1 MSCFSFRHDK
11 RNGSGHTDDGVCE
24 YNQSVCVVKPFYP
37 VAALVVI
44 PFLEHELEVAG
55 LESTC
60 RVSTRGR
67 RGRDTC
73 SAEKFA
79 RWRILVTAAES
90 WRWEEEEA
98 ARSVPLGREMDMADV
113 DFQGEGQAA
122 VQNVLVEG
130 RGKQLQ
136 QQQQTTSFRRRW
148 RQA

>member
-1 MSCFSFRHDK
+1 M
-11 RNGSGHTDDGVCE
+11 
-24 YNQSVCVVKPFYP
+24 
-37 VAALVVI
+37 
-44 PFLEHELEVAG
+44 
-55 LESTC
+55 
-60 RVSTRGR
+60 
-67 RGRDTC
+67 
-73 SAEKFA
+73 
-79 RWRILVTAAES
+79 ILVTAAES